1 MSLPEHTGVPNTY
14 AALAPYNFVPLPE
27 RVVLVPKEDDIPDQD
42 RYHAN
47 RLSGRIECRL
57 TTASPLYVR
66 AGWQPEDF
74 VAHGEKSFDKL
85 KDEPGQQQ
93 KRADFFHHG
102 DPHRPIIPG
111 SSLRG
116 MLRALVEIVGY
127 GKMERVTERGLVYR
141 AVGDT
146 TSLGERYRDRFL
158 LQRNDGSYQTIV
170 QAGYMQRSGGG
181 WQIMPAQAQDDFTF
195 ARIEQTAIPNLALR
209 TGNKVFVEV
218 DPPRVY
224 THANGKVRLFYP
236 KVRRFLTIP
245 ADGLREGVLVR
256 TGRAPRKHM
265 EFVIY
270 PPDPQQFPI
279 LLPQAMIDEYR
290 KQLSQDQKRLLGNDG
305 VLQANHPVFYLVDQ
319 GKVVFFGH
327 AMMFR
332 LPYTFSPRDFVPEYL
347 RRVADTDLADAI
359 FGYVRPGVSVDKAR
373 AGRVFVSDAEL
384 DGKPEHL
391 WCEPEVVTP
400 KILSGP
406 KPTTFQHYLVQTST
420 QKRNLMHY
428 ASRPT
433 AETVVRGHKRYWHKP
448 NVPLAD
454 MIERDLVKIDKAA
467 SQYTRIKPVAPGVSF
482 RFTLRFENL
491 SQIELGALLW
501 VLRLA
506 ADEHYRLALG
516 MGKPLGMGAVSISS
530 SVYRDDRHA
539 RYSRLLDGA
548 QWHTGEQTVEQV
560 DLDACLAEF
569 EGYVMK
575 ESGEQERADQLDQTL
590 RMQCLLALLRW
601 KEAPPVEQTRYLEI
615 ERLVEKGHIPAAR
628 QKKPGDKTVN
638 EYAERPVLPLPTQVI
653 GWEPAPAAA
662 SVAPRHPQYQQ
673 ATPAAKPTPT
683 PAPAAPAKPTGQSL
697 LEVGATFTG
706 KILDIDSESGD
717 VAVEVPGVITDKAI
731 GRIKAE
737 NLGGKKF
744 KVGNSARVEVM
755 DTRTLKSGRV
765 VLDLRPAQKPGG

>member
-1 MSLPEHTGVPNTY
+1 MSLPEHTGVPDSA
-14 AALAPYNFVPLPE
+14 AALAPYNFVPLPAQ
-27 RVVLVPKEDDIPDQD
+27 VVLVPQEDIPDQD
-42 RYHAN
+42 RYHTN
-47 RLSGRIECRL
+47 GTDRIDRLSGRIECRL

-102 DPHRPIIPG
+102 APQRPRIPG

-127 GKMERVTERGLVYR
+127 GKMERVTKRGLVYR

-158 LQRNDGSYQTIV
+158 LRRNDGSYQTIV

-181 WQIMPAQAQDDFTF
+181 WQIMPAQVQDGFTF
-195 ARIEQTAIPNLALR
+195 ARIEQTAIPNPAIR

-224 THANGKVRLFYP
+224 THAKGKVRLFYP
-236 KVRRFLTIP
+236 KVHKCLATP
-245 ADGLREGVLVR
+245 ASGLREGILVR
-256 TGRAPRKHM
+256 TGRAPNKHM
-265 EFVIY
+265 EFVVY
-270 PPDPQQFPI
+270 PPDPTQTPLVLSQE
-279 LLPQAMIDEYR
+279 MINEYR
-290 KQLSQDQKRLLGNDG
+290 EQLSQDQKRLLGNDG
-305 VLQANHPVFYLVDQ
+305 VFQANHPVFYLVDQ

-332 LPYTFSPRDFVPEYL
+332 LPYTFSPRDFVPEHL
-347 RRVADTDLADAI
+347 RHVADTDLADAI

-373 AGRVFVSDAEL
+373 AGRLFVSDAEL
-384 DGKPEHL
+384 EGEPQQL
-391 WCEPEVVTP
+391 WCEPEVITP

-406 KPTTFQHYLVQTST
+406 KPTTFQHYLVQEST

-428 ASRPT
+428 ASTPT
-433 AETVVRGHKRYWHKP
+433 DETVVRGHKRYWHKP

-454 MIERDLVKIDKAA
+454 MIERDLGKIAKAA

-482 RFTLRFENL
+482 CFTLRFENL

-506 ADEHYRLALG
+506 ADERYRLALG

-530 SVYRDDRHA
+530 SVYKDDRQA

-548 QWHTGEQTVEQV
+548 QWQTGEQALEQAG
-560 DLDACLAEF
+560 LDACLTDF
-569 EGYVMK
+569 KDYVLK
-575 ESGEQERADQLDQTL
+575 ESGEQERGHTELDQPL
-590 RMQCLLALLRW
+590 RMRCLLALLSW
-601 KEAPPVEQTRYLEI
+601 KEAPPAEKAGYMELE
-615 ERLVEKGHIPAAR
+615 RFR
-628 QKKPGDKTVN
+628 
-638 EYAERPVLPLPTQVI
+638 ERPVLPRPTQVI
-653 GWEPAPAAA
+653 GWEPAPTTA
-662 SVAPRHPQYQQ
+662 SASPSQPKRQP
-673 ATPAAKPTPT
+673 ATPVAVPMV
-683 PAPAAPAKPTGQSL
+683 APAAAPSEPVVELRKLDLNIVLTGNKKGELRTSFGRGVQ
-697 LEVGATFTG
+697 
-706 KILDIDSESGD
+706 
-717 VAVEVPGVITDKAI
+717 VEVNLKGYALPKDTKEVVGFLSRQDAGGSTSGGFRGTLVDVKVDGAI
-731 GRIKAE
+731 LYLI
-737 NLGGKKF
+737 
-744 KVGNSARVEVM
+744 
-755 DTRTLKSGRV
+755 LKPVSKG
-765 VLDLRPAQKPGG
+765 

>member
-1 MSLPEHTGVPNTY
+1 MNLPEHTGVPDTY

-27 RVVLVPKEDDIPDQD
+27 RVVTVEVPPDQD
-42 RYHAN
+42 RYHAK

-57 TTASPLYVR
+57 PSASPLYVR
-66 AGWQPEDF
+66 AGWRPEDF
-74 VAHGEKSFDKL
+74 VAHGEKSFSEL
-85 KDEPGQQQ
+85 KEIPGQQER
-93 KRADFFHHG
+93 RADFFHHG
-102 DPHRPIIPG
+102 DPQLPIIPG

-127 GKMERVTERGLVYR
+127 GKMERVTKRGLVYR

-146 TSLGERYRDRFL
+146 TSLGARYRDRFL

-181 WQIMPAQAQDDFTF
+181 WQIMPAQVQDEFTF
-195 ARIEQTAIPNLALR
+195 ARVERSDIPNALKNR
-209 TGNKVFVEV
+209 DKIFVEV
-218 DPPRVY
+218 NPPRVY
-224 THANGKVRLFYP
+224 MHAKGKVRLFYP
-236 KVRRFLTIP
+236 KVHTCLATP
-245 ADGLREGVLVR
+245 ATGLREGMLVC
-256 TGRAPRKHM
+256 TGRAPNKHM
-265 EFVIY
+265 EFVVY
-270 PPDPQQFPI
+270 PPDPQQSPI
-279 LLPQAMIDEYR
+279 SLPQAMIDEYR
-290 KQLSQDQKRLLGNDG
+290 EQFSQDQKRLLGNDG
-305 VLQANHPVFYLVDQ
+305 VLQANHPVFYLADQ

-332 LPYTFSPRDFVPEYL
+332 LPYTFSPRDFVPEHL

-391 WCEPEVVTP
+391 WCEQEVVTP

-433 AETVVRGHKRYWHKP
+433 NETVVRGHKRYWYKH
-448 NVPLAD
+448 NTPLAD
-454 MIERDLVKIDKAA
+454 MIEHDQDKIRKAA

-506 ADEHYRLALG
+506 ADERYRLALG
-516 MGKPLGMGAVSISS
+516 MGKPLGMGAVGISS

-548 QWHTGEQTVEQV
+548 QWHTGEQTVEQAEI
-560 DLDACLAEF
+560 DACLAVF

-590 RMQCLLALLRW
+590 RMQCLLALLSW
-601 KEAPPVEQTRYLEI
+601 KEAPPTEKTGYMELE
-615 ERLVEKGHIPAAR
+615 RFR
-628 QKKPGDKTVN
+628 
-638 EYAERPVLPLPTQVI
+638 ERPVLPRPTQVI
-653 GWEPAPAAA
+653 GWNDPTPTAAPT
-662 SVAPRHPQYQQ
+662 APHQPQHQQ
-673 ATPAAKPTPT
+673 ATPTAT
-683 PAPAAPAKPTGQSL
+683 PAAPAPSRNYGSSVLAIGEVFSGKIKETLKIGVKVLHPAYPDIKKVIGLVAKEHQTGPFQIDRDRWFEIVAIQEEEGTTILWLKPTKNPMS
-697 LEVGATFTG
+697 
-706 KILDIDSESGD
+706 K
-717 VAVEVPGVITDKAI
+717 
-731 GRIKAE
+731 
-737 NLGGKKF
+737 
-744 KVGNSARVEVM
+744 
-755 DTRTLKSGRV
+755 
-765 VLDLRPAQKPGG
+765 